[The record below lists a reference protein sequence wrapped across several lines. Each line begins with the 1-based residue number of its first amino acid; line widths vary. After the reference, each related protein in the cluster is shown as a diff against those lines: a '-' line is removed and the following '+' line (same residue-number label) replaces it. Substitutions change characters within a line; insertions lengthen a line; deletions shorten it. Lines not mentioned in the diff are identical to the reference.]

1 MAAIAAP
8 DAAPKSSDSKAP
20 SMVNPFTKA
29 SRRKTETF
37 IDVSDSL
44 GTSAK
49 QLRQVDVPATG
60 YLRHLV
66 LTVELSG
73 YTAGA
78 YTADGPWNVIDNVT
92 LSDVNGSPI
101 VLLSGYELF
110 LANLLG
116 GYTQNS
122 DPRNGA
128 DFAQTAT
135 GCKFTLRVPVEIIQR
150 NAFGALVNL
159 NAAMTYKLRVALAP
173 SAVVFSAVTGAVT
186 VKVTGI
192 VESWSNPPSAD
203 LRGVPNA
210 TTPPALGTTQNW
222 STQTSPVTIGQNT
235 HRLSRVGN
243 TIRNLVLTARDAT
256 GARTDAVLP
265 DQIAMY
271 FDGNQVH
278 NVPVAYFRRRA
289 AELYGYPPASFPQ
302 GVIVLPYT
310 DDFDGTPGEEVG
322 DYYLGT
328 SGATRLEFQGSWKA
342 AGSVGITTN
351 DILAGVGSGGAGATL
366 GAQVG

>member
-8 DAAPKSSDSKAP
+8 DAAPKSSESKAP
-20 SMVNPFTKA
+20 QLVNPFTKA

-37 IDVSDSL
+37 IDVSDTL

-66 LTVELSG
+66 ITIDLSG
-73 YTAGA
+73 YSAAT
-78 YTADGPWNVIDNVT
+78 YKADAPWNVIDNVT

-116 GYTQNS
+116 GYSQNA
-122 DPRNGA
+122 DPRKA
-128 DFAQTAT
+128 PDFVSSATAA
-135 GCKFTLRVPVEIIQR
+135 KFTLRVPVEIIQR
-150 NAFGALVNL
+150 HAFGALVNL
-159 NAAMTYKLRVALAP
+159 NAAMTYKLRVTLAP
-173 SAVVFSAVTGAVT
+173 SADVFSAVTGTVT
-186 VKVTGI
+186 AKVTGV
-192 VESWSNPPSAD
+192 VESWSNPPAAD

-222 STQTSPVTIGQNT
+222 STQTSPVTVGQNT

-243 TIRNLVLTARDAT
+243 TIRNLILVARDAT
-256 GARTDAVLP
+256 GARSDAVLP
-265 DQIAMY
+265 DNLALY

-278 NVPVAYFRRRA
+278 NVPVAYLRRRVV
-289 AELYGYPPASFPQ
+289 ELYGYAAADVPA
-302 GVIVLPYT
+302 GVLVLPFT

-322 DYYLGT
+322 DYYMGT
-328 SGATRLEFQGSWKA
+328 SGATRLEFQGVWKA
-342 AGSVGITTN
+342 AGALAITTN
-351 DILAGVGSGGAGATL
+351 DILAAAGTGGAGATL
-366 GAQVG
+366 GAQAG